1 VVIHSHNN
9 NRSTTPPHMSL
20 LGRAGLDLRSWA
32 KSLRASKR
40 IILICIVGFI
50 LALLGLR
57 ILGTPADTYLALA
70 FYHSLSSDSFV
81 PLIFWIAT
89 LGDLIWVPLVFW
101 LYVFRNDSSEWT
113 SSLILAVAMVSAMAL
128 TDILK
133 AAFNLPRPSQVP
145 SLGITP
151 RGEIPTN
158 PGFPSGHTTNAF
170 TVATVIWSRYPV
182 WRIPFVLLASA
193 TGVSMIILGLHFP
206 SDVIGG
212 VFLGIFCGTFVL
224 GLAKL
229 RSSK

>member
-1 VVIHSHNN
+1 
-9 NRSTTPPHMSL
+9 MSL

-32 KSLRASKR
+32 KSLRAAER
-40 IILICIVGFI
+40 IILVCIVGFV

-57 ILGTPADTYLALA
+57 ILGTSADTYLAIAIYNLI
-70 FYHSLSSDSFV
+70 SGNTLV
-81 PLIFWIAT
+81 PLIYGIAT
-89 LGDLIWVPLVFW
+89 VGDLIWVPLVFW
-101 LYVFRNDSSEWT
+101 LYVFRKDNNEWT
-113 SSLILAVAMVSAMAL
+113 SSLILAVAMVTAMSL
-128 TDILK
+128 THVLK
-133 AAFNLPRPSQVP
+133 ASFNLPRPFQMP
-145 SLGITP
+145 SLGIVA

-170 TVATVIWSRYPV
+170 TVATVMWSRYTD
-182 WRIPFVLLASA
+182 WRVPFILLAIA

-212 VFLGIFCGTFVL
+212 AFLGIFCGTFVL

>member
-1 VVIHSHNN
+1 
-9 NRSTTPPHMSL
+9 MSL
-20 LGRAGLDLRSWA
+20 LGKTGLDLRSWA
-32 KSLRASKR
+32 KSLRVSKR

-57 ILGTPADTYLALA
+57 ILGTPADTYVALAL
-70 FYHSLSSDSFV
+70 YHSISSDSFV
-81 PLIFWIAT
+81 PLIFGIAT
-89 LGDLIWVPLVFW
+89 LGDIIWVPLVFW
-101 LYVFRNDSSEWT
+101 LYVFRKDSNEWT

-133 AAFNLPRPSQVP
+133 AAFNLPRPSQVL

-170 TVATVIWSRYPV
+170 TVARVIWSRYPA
-182 WRIPFVLLASA
+182 WRVPFLLLAIA

>member
-1 VVIHSHNN
+1 
-9 NRSTTPPHMSL
+9 MSL

-40 IILICIVGFI
+40 IILICIIGFV
-50 LALLGLR
+50 LALLSLR
-57 ILGTPADTYLALA
+57 ILGTLADTYLALA
-70 FYHSLSSDSFV
+70 FYRSLSSDSFV
-81 PLIFWIAT
+81 PLIFGIAT
-89 LGDLIWVPLVFW
+89 LGDIIWVPLVFW
-101 LYVFRNDSSEWT
+101 LYVFRRDSNEWT

-133 AAFNLPRPSQVP
+133 AAFNLPRPFQVP
-145 SLGITP
+145 SLRITP

-170 TVATVIWSRYPV
+170 TVATVIWSRYPA
-182 WRIPFVLLASA
+182 WRVPFLLLAIA
-193 TGVSMIILGLHFP
+193 TGGSMIILGLHFP

>member
-1 VVIHSHNN
+1 
-9 NRSTTPPHMSL
+9 MSL

-32 KSLRASKR
+32 KSLRSQQR
-40 IILICIVGFI
+40 TILVCVMGFV

-57 ILGTPADTYLALA
+57 ILGTSADAY
-70 FYHSLSSDSFV
+70 
-81 PLIFWIAT
+81 IAT
-89 LGDLIWVPLVFW
+89 ALYNSTSNDALVRLIYGIATIGDLIWAPLIFW
-101 LYVFRNDSSEWT
+101 LYVFRKDSNEWT
-113 SSLILAVAMVSAMAL
+113 SSLILAVAMVTAMSL

-133 AAFNLPRPSQVP
+133 TAFNLPRPFQMP
-145 SLGITP
+145 SLGIVA

-170 TVATVIWSRYPV
+170 TVATVIWSRYAK
-182 WRIPFVLLASA
+182 WRVPFVLLAIA

-212 VFLGIFCGTFVL
+212 VFLGIFSGTFAL

-229 RSSK
+229 RSGN

>member
-1 VVIHSHNN
+1 
-9 NRSTTPPHMSL
+9 MSL

-32 KSLRASKR
+32 KSLQASNR
-40 IILICIVGFI
+40 IILICIAGFV

-57 ILGTPADTYLALA
+57 ILGTSADTDIAID
-70 FYHSLSSDSFV
+70 FYHSISGNTLV
-81 PLIFWIAT
+81 PIIYGIAT
-89 LGDLIWVPLVFW
+89 VGDLIWVPLVFW
-101 LYVFRNDSSEWT
+101 LYVFRKDSNEWT
-113 SSLILAVAMVSAMAL
+113 SSLILAVAMVTAMGL
-128 TDILK
+128 TDVLK
-133 AAFNLPRPSQVP
+133 AAFNLPRPFQVP
-145 SLGITP
+145 SLGIVA

-170 TVATVIWSRYPV
+170 TVATVIWSRYTA
-182 WRIPFVLLASA
+182 WRVPFVLLAMA

>member
-1 VVIHSHNN
+1 
-9 NRSTTPPHMSL
+9 MSL

-32 KSLRASKR
+32 KSLRIARK
-40 IILICIVGFI
+40 IILVCIAGFV

-57 ILGTPADTYLALA
+57 ILGTAADTDLATAL
-70 FYHSLSSDSFV
+70 YHSISGNTLV
-81 PLIFWIAT
+81 PLVYGIAT
-89 LGDLIWVPLVFW
+89 VGDLIWVPLVFW
-101 LYVFRNDSSEWT
+101 LYVFRKESNEWT
-113 SSLILAVAMVSAMAL
+113 SSLILAVAMVTAMGL
-128 TDILK
+128 TDVLK
-133 AAFNLPRPSQVP
+133 AAFNLPRPFQVP
-145 SLGITP
+145 SLGIVA

-170 TVATVIWSRYPV
+170 TVPTVIWSRYTA
-182 WRIPFVLLASA
+182 WRVPFVLLAMA

>member
-1 VVIHSHNN
+1 
-9 NRSTTPPHMSL
+9 MSL

-32 KSLRASKR
+32 RSLKGSARVSMTC
-40 IILICIVGFI
+40 IIGFAV
-50 LALLGLR
+50 ALLGLR
-57 ILGTPADTYLALA
+57 ILGGSADTYLAIT
-70 FYHSLSSDSFV
+70 FYHSISSDTFV
-81 PLIFWIAT
+81 PLIFGIAT

-101 LYVFRNDSSEWT
+101 LYVFRKDSNEWI
-113 SSLILAVAMVSAMAL
+113 SSLTLAVAMVSAMAL
-128 TDILK
+128 TDVLK
-133 AAFNLPRPSQVP
+133 AAFNLPRPFQIP
-145 SLGITP
+145 SLGITS

-170 TVATVIWSRYPV
+170 TVATVIWSRYPG
-182 WRIPFVLLASA
+182 WRIPFLLLASA

-212 VFLGIFCGTFVL
+212 IFLGVFCGTFAL

>member
-1 VVIHSHNN
+1 
-9 NRSTTPPHMSL
+9 MSL

-32 KSLRASKR
+32 KSLRSSHR
-40 IILICIVGFI
+40 TVLICIIGFV

-70 FYHSLSSDSFV
+70 FYHSLSSETFV
-81 PLIFWIAT
+81 PLIFGIAT
-89 LGDLIWVPLVFW
+89 VGDLIWVPLVFW
-101 LYVFRNDSSEWT
+101 LYVFRKDSSEWT

-151 RGEIPTN
+151 RGDIPTN

-170 TVATVIWSRYPV
+170 TVAQVILSRYHA
-182 WRIPFVLLASA
+182 WQY
-193 TGVSMIILGLHFP
+193 
-206 SDVIGG
+206 
-212 VFLGIFCGTFVL
+212 
-224 GLAKL
+224 
-229 RSSK
+229 